1 MMVWC
6 SVNRAL
12 RMAISYQNKTSMPD
26 DLKSEWT
33 DMQGCLQWVFDLY
46 KHSKE

>member
-1 MMVWC
+1 MRRASTEFRIMMVWC

-26 DLKSEWT
+26 DL
-33 DMQGCLQWVFDLY
+33 
-46 KHSKE
+46 